1 MLQQQQ
7 AMHWYEKDAL
17 DMQAGEQKQ
26 NRQREQEAPQRYA
39 RVLQRL
45 HALFFVFFA

>member
-7 AMHWYEKDAL
+7 AMHRCKKDAL

-26 NRQREQEAPQRYA
+26 NRQREQEAVQQHA
-39 RVLQRL
+39 EVLQRL
-45 HALFFVFFA
+45 HALEKK